1 MPHPLHTDFLVTDN
15 GRARW
20 IRRSETSGDFVTVEE
35 MTVEPAAKGH
45 PQGVVFESG
54 GGRFGVE
61 EKREAVAKH
70 RYRFADVLAEL
81 INGKAARGEIQ
92 RLSLVGPPRT
102 LAAIRKKLTTEA
114 QKTLVGSLF
123 KDLTKT
129 PDHELGAWLQSFP
142 LT

>member
-15 GRARW
+15 GHARW
-20 IRRSETSGDFVTVEE
+20 IRRSEAHGDFVTVEE
-35 MTVEPAAKGH
+35 MRAEAA
-45 PQGVVFESG
+45 PQGADLDGG
-54 GGRFGVE
+54 GGRFSLEDG
-61 EKREAVAKH
+61 RQAAAKH
-70 RYRFADVLAEL
+70 RYRFAEALAEL
-81 INGKAARGEIQ
+81 INGKAARGEIE

-102 LAAIRKKLTTEA
+102 LAAIRKKLTVVA